1 MSGTRPVPPEPPADE
16 GGNSLR
22 SVNPATEEELASFE
36 EHTPRD
42 VERALARAWEARAG
56 WRDTVVSSRAAR
68 FAELAAY
75 LRHDRPRLAAL
86 LTAEMGKPI
95 VEAEAEVDKCAWT
108 AEWFAEHIESMLLPL
123 AIPSTA
129 TESYVR
135 FQPLGVVLAVM
146 PWNFP
151 LWQVFRA
158 AIPAVLGGNVMLLK
172 HASNVPQTALEAE
185 RAFRRAGFP
194 DGVFQTLLVGSPAVE
209 GVVRD
214 RRVAAVTLTGSD
226 AAGAHVAQVAGRAL
240 KKSVLELGGSDP
252 FIVLEDADVLAA
264 ARVACRARNQNNGQ
278 SCIAAKRFIVV
289 EEVAEEF
296 ERRFAEAVAALK
308 VGDPMERDTNVGP
321 LARGDLVVELGR
333 QVDES
338 VAMGARAA
346 VGGSAMERQGYYF
359 EPTVLTGVTGAMPV
373 FREETF
379 GPVAAV
385 VRVRDEAEALA
396 VANDSDFGLGA
407 AVWTRDAERGKRLA
421 ARIEAGAVFVN
432 GMVASDARL
441 PFGGVKRSGYG
452 RELSQ
457 FGLHEFQ
464 NVQTVW
470 VGPAA

>member
-1 MSGTRPVPPEPPADE
+1 MPIS
-16 GGNSLR
+16 
-22 SVNPATEEELASFE
+22 SVNPATEEELARFE
-36 EHTPRD
+36 EHTPAD
-42 VERALARAWEARAG
+42 VERAVARAWAARLG
-56 WRDTVVSSRAAR
+56 WRDTPVSSRAAR

-108 AEWFAEHIESMLLPL
+108 AEWFAEHIEAMLAPL
-123 AIPSTA
+123 VSPSSA

-151 LWQVFRA
+151 LWQVMRA
-158 AIPAVLGGNVMLLK
+158 AIPAVVGGNVMLLK

-194 DGVFQTLLVGSPAVE
+194 EGVFQTLLVGSGAVE
-209 GVVRD
+209 PIVRD

-226 AAGAHVAQVAGRAL
+226 AAGAQVAQVAGAAL

-252 FIVLEDADVLAA
+252 FIVLEDADVAAA
-264 ARVACRARNQNNGQ
+264 ARVACRARNQNNGE

-289 EEVAEEF
+289 EEVAAEF
-296 ERRFAEAVAALK
+296 ERRFAEAVAALR
-308 VGDPMERDTNVGP
+308 VGDPMERDTSVGP
-321 LARGDLVVELGR
+321 LARGDLVTELER

-346 VGGSAMERQGYYF
+346 VGGGRIERPGYYF
-359 EPTVLTGVTGAMPV
+359 RPTVLTGVTREMPV

-385 VRVRDEAEALA
+385 VRVRDEDEAVA
-396 VANDSDFGLGA
+396 VANDSDIGLGS
-407 AVWTRDAERGKRLA
+407 AVWTGDVERGKRLA
-421 ARIEAGAVFVN
+421 ARIESGAVFVN

-457 FGLHEFQ
+457 FGLQEFQ

-470 VGPAA
+470 VGPAR